1 MWMNACA
8 ARALAIC
15 GIGARVSDSVLVAWM
30 TAQAVLADRN
40 PGPAL
45 ASRETAVRA
54 ECFENGLPAD
64 LRGKKASELDHFGRA
79 RHPKAAGP
87 IVEWIVSDRGCLL

>member
-1 MWMNACA
+1 MNACA

-15 GIGARVSDSVLVAWM
+15 GIGARVSDSIAVAGM
-30 TAQAVLADRN
+30 TVQAVLADRD
-40 PGPAL
+40 PSQAL
-45 ASRETAVRA
+45 HDGKPAVRA

-64 LRGKKASELDHFGRA
+64 LRGKKVPKFDHFGKA

-87 IVEWIVSDRGCLL
+87 IVEWIVGDRGC